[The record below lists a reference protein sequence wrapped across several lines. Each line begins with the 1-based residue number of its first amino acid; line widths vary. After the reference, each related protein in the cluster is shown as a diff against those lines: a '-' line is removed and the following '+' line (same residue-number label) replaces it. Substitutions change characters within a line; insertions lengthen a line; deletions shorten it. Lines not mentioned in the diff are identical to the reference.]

1 MTEESKTVMKIALT
15 GHTKGLGAEISK
27 YFELTHNVL
36 GFSRTNGYDIKSPVD
51 RKKILKASAEAD
63 VLINLVHNYYHQT
76 DLLFE
81 FFQAWEH
88 AEKLIIN
95 ISSIVVEDVTWGQ
108 DRLDFIEYKNQKKAL
123 ESMAG
128 YLSQRKSKLK
138 IRNYRIS
145 EINFTKDT
153 SNLNNII
160 DEFQISKK

>member
-1 MTEESKTVMKIALT
+1 MGIKIAIT
-15 GHTKGLGAEISK
+15 GHTKGLGAEIFKHLES
-27 YFELTHNVL
+27 THTVI
-36 GFSRTNGYDIKSPVD
+36 GFSRSNGYDIKSPLD
-51 RKKILKASAEAD
+51 RRKILKASAEAD

-95 ISSIVVEDVTWGQ
+95 ISSGVVEDVTWGH

-128 YLSQRKSKLK
+128 YLSQRKAKLK

-145 EINFTKDT
+145 EINFIKDVN
-153 SNLNNII
+153 NLNNII
-160 DEFQISKK
+160 HEFQISKK

>member
-1 MTEESKTVMKIALT
+1 MTKENKTVMKIALT

-95 ISSIVVEDVTWGQ
+95 ISSSVVEDVTWGQ

>member
-1 MTEESKTVMKIALT
+1 MKIALT

-27 YFELTHNVL
+27 YFEPTHSVL
-36 GFSRTNGYDIKSPVD
+36 GFSRTNGYDIKSPAD
-51 RKKILKASAEAD
+51 RRNILKASAEAD
-63 VLINLVHNYYHQT
+63 VFINLVHNYYHQT

-81 FFQAWEH
+81 FFRAWEGK
-88 AEKLIIN
+88 EKLIIN
-95 ISSIVVEDVTWGQ
+95 ISSSVVEDVTWGQ

-123 ESMAG
+123 ESMTE

-153 SNLNNII
+153 SNLNSII

>member
-1 MTEESKTVMKIALT
+1 MGIKIAIT
-15 GHTKGLGAEISK
+15 GHTKGLGAEIFKHLES
-27 YFELTHNVL
+27 THTVI
-36 GFSRTNGYDIKSPVD
+36 GFSRSNGYDIKSPLD
-51 RKKILKASAEAD
+51 RRKILKASAEAD

-95 ISSIVVEDVTWGQ
+95 ISSGVVEDVTWGQ

-128 YLSQRKSKLK
+128 YLSQRKAKLK

-145 EINFTKDT
+145 EINFIKDVN
-153 SNLNNII
+153 NLNNII